1 MTLLHWFE
9 GYLHT
14 DKLLNSCGP
23 HIFSGILQQTTHLED
38 LKDFITMSGGKG
50 SEHPD
55 STGLILERLT
65 DLTDSVKGLQAQ
77 VTELAGAVKVANENS
92 ASALN
97 QIAKLTEKVLSPE
110 TDLETAR
117 NQNLLL
123 QKEVNVLKERNI

>member
-1 MTLLHWFE
+1 
-9 GYLHT
+9 
-14 DKLLNSCGP
+14 
-23 HIFSGILQQTTHLED
+23 
-38 LKDFITMSGGKG
+38 MSGGKG